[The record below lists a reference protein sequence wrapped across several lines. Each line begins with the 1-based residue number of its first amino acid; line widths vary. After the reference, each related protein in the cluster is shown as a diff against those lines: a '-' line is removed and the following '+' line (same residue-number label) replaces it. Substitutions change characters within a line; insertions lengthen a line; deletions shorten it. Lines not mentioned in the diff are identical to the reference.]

1 MGITNLTWEKMKGL
15 MENKEV
21 HEEKTEFF
29 NSLGVGESFLTIK
42 SSQNPKA
49 IKKSRNLTL

>member
-1 MGITNLTWEKMKGL
+1 MKMMKGL